1 MTPPAESVP
10 PVSDDMR
17 LIAGE
22 LIKVNQHLR
31 LITGWM
37 EGQEHVS
44 RAHNERMQGIEKSL
58 RMIYEIGKPY
68 GQKIDT
74 MATCMVEIAQTLR
87 GVTELAKSTFEMLT
101 TGKGGEHSGAE
112 QERQQAAAGP

>member
-1 MTPPAESVP
+1 
-10 PVSDDMR
+10 MR

-22 LIKVNQHLR
+22 LIKVNQHLK

-44 RAHNERMQGIEKSL
+44 RAHNERMQGIEGAL
-58 RMIYEIGKPY
+58 RLIYDIGKPY
-68 GQKIDT
+68 GQKIDA
-74 MATCMVEIAQTLR
+74 MAICMVEIAETLR

-101 TGKGGEHSGAE
+101 AKGEGGEHGGAE
-112 QERQQAAAGP
+112 EERQRAAVGP